1 MMAQVMALVRNLN
14 SLALP
19 IWKTNK
25 VTPFKQLMW
34 WWVSDPR
41 SCLEFVSQSLLVKDT
56 PDHKNEE
63 TETSTTNIIFRTLY
77 ITTLLN

>member
-14 SLALP
+14 SLALL

-41 SCLEFVSQSLLVKDT
+41 SC
-56 PDHKNEE
+56 
-63 TETSTTNIIFRTLY
+63 
-77 ITTLLN
+77 